1 MFRVVCSWLTNVA
14 VLGSLAGI
22 AWWGH
27 HTDWTFV
34 HVAHHAPAEGESQHH
49 DLHPS
54 RDTHVASTPAN
65 VVKLDRPDTAGL
77 VGISTGEVLARPL
90 AEELEVH
97 GQVAYVQSRLAQL
110 SARVPGIVWRVDK
123 QAGDVVE
130 EGEVLAIL
138 DASDVGKAKAEFL
151 QALVQAELRQRNLKR
166 IEDAPDSVPERVR
179 REAEAAYREACVQR
193 YNAQQSL
200 INLGL
205 PVKIETLTKL
215 SDDERA
221 ARIRFLGLPEAF
233 TRDHDPETTTANLI
247 PLKAPFDGVIIRRDI
262 TPGEVVTPEQAQLTI
277 ADVRTMWLELD
288 VHKEDS
294 MRVRVGQP
302 VTFEAD
308 GLPGPLTSKVAWIS
322 TEADSRTRTVRVIA
336 EVENPVVEAQN
347 LGKGTVPGRKRL
359 LEANVFGNGR
369 IRLRDTPMALMVPKS
384 AVVWSGEAHV
394 VFVPVEKVDETPV
407 EAVLQ
412 RERRMEFEPRQIE
425 IGVASD
431 DGYVEVLTGLV
442 AEQRVV
448 ISGAHVLHSEMK
460 LREMTSGAEVAKT
473 AQQ

>member
-1 MFRVVCSWLTNVA
+1 MLRVVCSWLTNVV

-34 HVAHHAPAEGESQHH
+34 HVAHHHAAGDDGHH
-49 DLHPS
+49 PEPHPS
-54 RDTHVASTPAN
+54 RVAQTVGPKAR
-65 VVKLDRPDTAGL
+65 VVKLDRPDTAAL
-77 VGISTGEVLARPL
+77 VGIETGEVVARPL

-110 SARVPGIVWRVDK
+110 SARVPGIVWSVNK
-123 QAGDVVE
+123 QAGDIVE

-138 DASDVGKAKAEFL
+138 DSSDVGKAKAEFL

-193 YNAQQSL
+193 YNSQQAL

-205 PVKIETLTKL
+205 PVKIESLARLT
-215 SDDERA
+215 DDERA
-221 ARIRFLGLPEAF
+221 TRIRFLGLPDSFLREN
-233 TRDHDPETTTANLI
+233 DPETTTANLI

-262 TPGEVVTPEQAQLTI
+262 TPGEVVNPAQAQLTI

-308 GLPGPLTSKVAWIS
+308 GLPGPLSSKVAWIS

-336 EVENPVVEAQN
+336 EVDNPVVEVAD
-347 LGKGTVPGRKRL
+347 LGPGTVPGRKRL

-369 IRLRDTPMALMVPKS
+369 IRLRQTPLALMVPKS
-384 AVVWSGEAHV
+384 AVVWSGETHL
-394 VFVPVEKVDETPV
+394 VFVPVANPEANAQAAVAADLSRHYEPRPV
-407 EAVLQ
+407 E
-412 RERRMEFEPRQIE
+412 
-425 IGVASD
+425 IGIASE
-431 DGYVEVLTGLV
+431 DGYIEVLSGLV
-442 AEQRVV
+442 AHQQVV
-448 ISGAHVLHSEMK
+448 VSGTHVLHSQMK
-460 LREMTSGAEVAKT
+460 LREMTSGEEVAK
-473 AQQ
+473 ASQP

>member
-1 MFRVVCSWLTNVA
+1 MLRVVCSWLSNLV

-34 HVAHHAPAEGESQHH
+34 PSDKHHAAHDPHH
-49 DLHPS
+49 SPEPHPS
-54 RDTHVASTPAN
+54 RVAQSTGSQVQ
-65 VVKLDRPDTAGL
+65 VVKLDGADTAEL
-77 VGISTGEVLARPL
+77 VGIETAEVVSRPL

-110 SARVPGIVWRVDK
+110 SARVPGIVWSVNR
-123 QAGDVVE
+123 QAGDSVE

-138 DASDVGKAKAEFL
+138 DSSEVGKAKADFL
-151 QALVQAELRQRNLKR
+151 QALVQTELRKRNLQR
-166 IEDAPDSVPERVR
+166 IEDARDSVAERVR
-179 REAEAAYREACVQR
+179 REAEAAFRESNVQR

-205 PVKIETLTKL
+205 PVKIETLTGL
-215 SDDERA
+215 TDDERA
-221 ARIRFLGLPEAF
+221 ARIRFLGLPESF
-233 TRDHDPETTTANLI
+233 LKDHDPETTTANLI

-262 TPGEVVTPEQAQLTI
+262 TPGEVVNPEQAQITI

-294 MRVRVGQP
+294 IRVRVGQP

-336 EVENPVVEAQN
+336 EVDNPVVEVAN
-347 LGKGTVPGRKRL
+347 LGAGTVPGRKRL

-369 IRLRDTPMALMVPKS
+369 IRLRQTPVALMVPKS
-384 AVVWSGEAHV
+384 AVVWSGASHM
-394 VFVPVEKVDETPV
+394 VFVPVNDAARDNTCEYEPRPV
-407 EAVLQ
+407 E
-412 RERRMEFEPRQIE
+412 
-425 IGVASD
+425 IGIASD
-431 DGYVEVLTGLV
+431 DGYVEVRSGLV
-442 AEQRVV
+442 AEQQVV
-448 ISGAHVLHSEMK
+448 VSGTHVLHSDMK
-460 LREMTSGAEVAKT
+460 LRELTGGDEVAK
-473 AQQ
+473 ASQP